1 MQVRARKFGWPSRP
15 LLKNQNICYAT
26 RTALLLPRMT
36 KKPTQKVFHLDAV
49 IGDHAISGSVSFS
62 PAPPS
67 GILTELARFEAERIL
82 EHMLRGEISAGR
94 L

>member
-1 MQVRARKFGWPSRP
+1 M
-15 LLKNQNICYAT
+15 L
-26 RTALLLPRMT
+26 

-49 IGDHAISGSVSFS
+49 IGQHAIAGTVSFS

-67 GILTELARFEAERIL
+67 GILTELARFEAGRIL
-82 EHMLRGEISAGR
+82 RHMLWEEMSAGR

>member
-1 MQVRARKFGWPSRP
+1 M
-15 LLKNQNICYAT
+15 I
-26 RTALLLPRMT
+26 
-36 KKPTQKVFHLDAV
+36 KKPTQKVFYFEAV
-49 IGDHAISGSVSFS
+49 IGQHAVAGSVSFS

-82 EHMLRGEISAGR
+82 EHMLCEEISAGR